1 MIEVLTKAQYNEMLM
16 RDALKELIEARSRM
30 VEAHL
35 GISEAM
41 ERTEKV
47 ANTLKDM
54 CEQMELEL

>member
-1 MIEVLTKAQYNEMLM
+1 MIEVLTKEQYNEMLM

-30 VEAHL
+30 VEAYN

-47 ANTLKDM
+47 ANTMKYM

>member
-30 VEAHL
+30 VEAHF

-47 ANTLKDM
+47 ANTLKVM